1 MRQLLLIGVMLFLG
15 SQALA
20 DTLYLKNRS
29 RLEGTITKE
38 TETTVTINVGG
49 GAITVGRDEI
59 VEIEKNPVQRY
70 VFWDKKAPSTGSGA
84 GLEPG
89 RFGQAAI
96 RGLVTSARAIR
107 PGRFL
112 LIRSVDALWQRVTP
126 VKKPKKR
133 EPLTAE
139 RARAMGMSPREFIIR
154 SAWEHWSSILFQPKG
169 IFHYLL
175 FLLWAALYGG
185 LLTKL
190 YVLWKRGY
198 VPYYRAALFHLT
210 IGVAAPLLF
219 IVGGILIPE
228 IIFIFLIFQ
237 VLPPNPIFY
246 YTPLGLGFLT
256 SLVVFTVLYFKLS
269 LRWLYLRKL
278 AAIGMILFMIGV
290 NLATALVG
298 ELALR
303 VVSLFT

>member
-1 MRQLLLIGVMLFLG
+1 MNSEETFGRRSIRQLLLIAVAFFLS

-49 GAITVGRDEI
+49 GAVTVGRDEI

-70 VFWDKKAPSTGSGA
+70 VFWDKKALSTGSGA
-84 GLEPG
+84 GLE
-89 RFGQAAI
+89 
-96 RGLVTSARAIR
+96 

-169 IFHYLL
+169 IFHYFLL
-175 FLLWAALYGG
+175 LLWAALYGG

-190 YVLWKRGY
+190 YVLWKRGF

-237 VLPPNPIFY
+237 VLPPNPLFY
-246 YTPLGLGFLT
+246 YTPLGLGLLT
-256 SLVVFTVLYFKLS
+256 SLVIFTVLYFKLS

-278 AAIGMILFMIGV
+278 AAIGMIFFMIGV